1 CAQRSSA
8 ASPVRARVCER
19 APRSLRALAR
29 FVGLGSLY
37 GKAQGNGPYP
47 PQMLFS
53 SCCPDRPNVPWAAAY
68 FDLLD
73 DFFLGMRAPD
83 LRASLSATAT
93 ACLRL
98 VTFLPLPDFRLP
110 SL

>member
-1 CAQRSSA
+1 
-8 ASPVRARVCER
+8 
-19 APRSLRALAR
+19 
-29 FVGLGSLY
+29 
-37 GKAQGNGPYP
+37 AQGNGPYP
-47 PQMLFS
+47 PQMLLS

-110 SL
+110 SLNSCITFLTFPLPLLAFFWAIAILL